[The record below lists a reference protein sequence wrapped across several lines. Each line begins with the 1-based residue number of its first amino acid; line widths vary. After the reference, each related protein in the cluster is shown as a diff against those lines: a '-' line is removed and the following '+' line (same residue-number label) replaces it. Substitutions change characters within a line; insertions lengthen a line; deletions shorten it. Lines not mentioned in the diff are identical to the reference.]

1 MDPLP
6 TPAPTSEVANRLDEK
21 APRQLA
27 LMRARAELLRWRV
40 IPRVRKPGQRR
51 RLSPWLP
58 LAPVLIVLSPALLLV
73 VGVAVFL
80 PRPFRVNPATVM
92 VNLGRVMVA
101 LSDGDPD
108 IEDRAQPRISDER
121 R

>member
-6 TPAPTSEVANRLDEK
+6 TSTPPSEVADPRREK

-40 IPRVRKPGQRR
+40 VPRVLKPGQRR
-51 RLSPWLP
+51 FNPWLP
-58 LAPVLIVLSPALLLV
+58 LVPVLIVLSPALLLLA
-73 VGVAVFL
+73 GVAVFL

-92 VNLGRVMVA
+92 LNLGRVMIA
-101 LSDGDPD
+101 LSDGGPDP
-108 IEDRAQPRISDER
+108 EARRAPGISDER
-121 R
+121 S